1 MAPPQ
6 PSRLSAPNQS
16 KSKGRKRPRREPTP
30 HHHRTSPPESSAHP
44 SDDEEDFDS
53 NNNDREASDYDGG
66 SNAARQRKQ
75 IDPEIDV
82 LDERFREDHQDSPL
96 PLATIPVNSNNPDGP
111 AMSPEVVQKLRA
123 MTILDDEHFNQAV
136 DVLNTPGAPI
146 SFLVLKEMERLQ
158 IGDSSHK
165 SNSNDDHTHR
175 VNGEA
180 TKTKEF
186 TFSTGLKDRI
196 QDFTKQALLRSDI
209 DAYTRG
215 VYKPGTSDLSLLTIT
230 MKSLEKLP
238 DDYRKDA
245 FPPGYKD
252 DPTARKAL
260 VSKVRDLQKR
270 VRLSMREKLLQ
281 NIINADGDTI
291 EDAVVPDLHM
301 LMNSIIRFLHSDEVS
316 MTEDEVEE
324 KKTPL
329 YCVRIG
335 YMRLQTLHH
344 LLNKPSFKQVSQW
357 DLIDEKIHQL
367 KTRDTDY
374 RAAWGKAI
382 ISRDQLIFGH
392 KRTFGELN
400 KGDIR
405 LPNENDVQAKLQEIH
420 RKRAQVQASHAST
433 STRRSHAVGH
443 S

>member
-16 KSKGRKRPRREPTP
+16 KSKGRKQPCREPTP
-30 HHHRTSPPESSAHP
+30 HHHRPSPPESSAHP

-53 NNNDREASDYDGG
+53 NNNDRKASDYNGG

-75 IDPEIDV
+75 IDPEINV
-82 LDERFREDHQDSPL
+82 LDKRFREDHQDSPL
-96 PLATIPVNSNNPDGP
+96 PLATIPVNSNNPDGL

-123 MTILDDEHFNQAV
+123 MTILDDKHFNQA
-136 DVLNTPGAPI
+136 TPGAPI

-196 QDFTKQALLRSDI
+196 LDFTKQALLRSDI

-230 MKSLEKLP
+230 IKLLEKLP

-252 DPTARKAL
+252 NPTARKAL
-260 VSKVRDLQKR
+260 VSKVRDLQKQ
-270 VRLSMREKLLQ
+270 VQLSMHEKLLQ

-291 EDAVVPDLHM
+291 EDAVVPNLHM
-301 LMNSIIRFLHSDEVS
+301 RMNSIIRFLHSDEVS

-324 KKTPL
+324 KNTPL
-329 YCVRIG
+329 YHVQIG
-335 YMRLQTLHH
+335 YMQLQTLHH
-344 LLNKPSFKQVSQW
+344 YLNKPLFKQVSQW
-357 DLIDEKIHQL
+357 DLIVEKIHQL

-374 RAAWGKAI
+374 RAAWWKAI

-433 STRRSHAVGH
+433 STRRSHAVSH